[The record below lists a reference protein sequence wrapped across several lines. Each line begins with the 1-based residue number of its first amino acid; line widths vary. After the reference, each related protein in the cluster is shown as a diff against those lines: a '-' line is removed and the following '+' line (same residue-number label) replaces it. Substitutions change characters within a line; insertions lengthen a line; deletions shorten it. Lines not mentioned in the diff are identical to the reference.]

1 MRKIISAIMACVL
14 VSGITFN
21 VHAADFRS
29 SLQEIKAVSYD
40 SSQIAEYAEQVAV
53 LVNKERIAYGL
64 QPIKV
69 SPLLSEA
76 ANIRAG
82 EIKENFS
89 HTRPNGTSCFTAMSE
104 LGIQYRSAAEN
115 IAYGQKNPE
124 SVMNAWMNSSGHR
137 ANILNEKMEY
147 IGVGVFYQDG
157 VYYWSQFFAASNSLS
172 NDAYLPGENDDT
184 VTTPSTITIQ
194 PITTTQVTTTA
205 KSITTEEVSTTPE
218 PVTTAQSTT
227 YAKPIATT
235 TKPVTTETTTTDTA
249 ATTAQ
254 VTTTVKPITT
264 TSIQPITA
272 EQTTTTTKCS
282 ETSPVYDCNQA
293 CDFSNIIRR
302 ILCYTRN
309 YFNDYLS

>member
-1 MRKIISAIMACVL
+1 MKKIISAIMACLL

-21 VHAADFRS
+21 VHAADFRN
-29 SLQEIKAVSYD
+29 SLQEVKAVSYD
-40 SSQIAEYAEQVAV
+40 SSQLAEYAEQVAV

-64 QPIKV
+64 QPVKV

-104 LGIQYRSAAEN
+104 LGIQYRSSAEN

-137 ANILNEKMEY
+137 ANILNKKMEY
-147 IGVGVFYQDG
+147 IGVGVFYQNG

-184 VTTPSTITIQ
+184 VTPPSTTTSQ
-194 PITTTQVTTTA
+194 PITTQVTTTA
-205 KSITTEEVSTTPE
+205 KPITTEQVSTTPE

-227 YAKPIATT
+227 SAKPIATT
-235 TKPVTTETTTTDTA
+235 TKLMTTEPTTTDTA

-254 VTTTVKPITT
+254 VTTTIKPITT
-264 TSIQPITA
+264 TSTQPITA

-282 ETSPVYDCNQA
+282 ETYPVYDCNQA
-293 CDFSNIIRR
+293 YDFSTIIRK
-302 ILCYTRN
+302 ILCYMSN
-309 YFNDYLS
+309 YFDDYLS

>member
-64 QPIKV
+64 HPVKV

-172 NDAYLPGENDDT
+172 NAAYLPGENDDT

-205 KSITTEEVSTTPE
+205 KPITTEKVSTTPE
-218 PVTTAQSTT
+218 PVTTE
-227 YAKPIATT
+227 P
-235 TKPVTTETTTTDTA
+235 TTTDTA
-249 ATTAQ
+249 ATTTAQ
-254 VTTTVKPITT
+254 VTTTVKPITA
-264 TSIQPITA
+264 TSTQPITA

-302 ILCYTRN
+302 ILCYTSN

>member
-1 MRKIISAIMACVL
+1 MKKIISAIMACVL

-29 SLQEIKAVSYD
+29 SLHEAKAVSYD
-40 SSQIAEYAEQVAV
+40 SSQLAEYAEEVAV

-64 QPIKV
+64 QPVKV

-76 ANIRAG
+76 ANIRAS
-82 EIKENFS
+82 ELKANFS

-104 LGIQYRSAAEN
+104 LGIQYKSAAEN

-172 NDAYLPGENDDT
+172 NDAYLPSENGDT
-184 VTTPSTITIQ
+184 VTPQSTTTTQ

-205 KSITTEEVSTTPE
+205 KPITTEQVSTTPE
-218 PVTTAQSTT
+218 PVTTE
-227 YAKPIATT
+227 P
-235 TKPVTTETTTTDTA
+235 TTTDTI
-249 ATTAQ
+249 
-254 VTTTVKPITT
+254 TTTTMKPITT
-264 TSIQPITA
+264 TSTQPITA

-293 CDFSNIIRR
+293 CDFSAIIRK
-302 ILCYTRN
+302 ILCYTSN
-309 YFNDYLS
+309 YFDDYLS